1 MNQYFRSYADHFDL
15 RPSIQFKTKVTGI
28 SRDELTSKW
37 VLALESAGAQRTETF
52 DKLILSNGL
61 VYRPV
66 IPKLEGQDDFKGKLI
81 HGRDYKS

>member
-1 MNQYFRSYADHFDL
+1 MNQYFRSYADHFGL
-15 RPSIQFKTKVTGI
+15 RPNIQFKTKVTGI
-28 SRDELTSKW
+28 SRDELSGKW
-37 VLALESAGAQRTETF
+37 DLALESAGAQRTETY

-66 IPKLEGQDDFKGKLI
+66 IPKLEGQDAFKGKVI